1 MARPKSRAAIEERI
15 VGRWNLDDERWRGH
29 KATHRDL
36 ARNLSEYK
44 TESNEWRSTVSD
56 LRATF
61 LTKNEFDAEH
71 RALKSDMGGEIK
83 GIESTVSADRDRIAA
98 LESAKAARDAAD
110 LVQAASRSELQR
122 LDDAN
127 RARSQ
132 WMIGVA
138 VTIISIIVSAMVAIV
153 IRVVTG

>member
-29 KATHRDL
+29 EATHRDL
-36 ARNLSEYK
+36 ARNLTEYK
-44 TESNEWRSTVSD
+44 SESNEWRSTVSD

-71 RALKSDMGGEIK
+71 RALKSDMVGETK
-83 GIESTVSADRDRIAA
+83 ALEAIENSNRDRITA

-110 LVQAASRSELQR
+110 LVQASSRSELQR
-122 LDDAN
+122 RDDAN

-132 WMIGVA
+132 WMIGIAVA
-138 VTIISIIVSAMVAIV
+138 VISIVVSAFVAIL
-153 IRVVTG
+153 IRIVTG

>member
-29 KATHRDL
+29 EATHRDL

-71 RALKSDMGGEIK
+71 RALRSDMVGETK
-83 GIESTVSADRDRIAA
+83 AIEAIENSNRDRITA
-98 LESAKAARDAAD
+98 LE
-110 LVQAASRSELQR
+110 
-122 LDDAN
+122 
-127 RARSQ
+127 
-132 WMIGVA
+132 
-138 VTIISIIVSAMVAIV
+138 
-153 IRVVTG
+153 